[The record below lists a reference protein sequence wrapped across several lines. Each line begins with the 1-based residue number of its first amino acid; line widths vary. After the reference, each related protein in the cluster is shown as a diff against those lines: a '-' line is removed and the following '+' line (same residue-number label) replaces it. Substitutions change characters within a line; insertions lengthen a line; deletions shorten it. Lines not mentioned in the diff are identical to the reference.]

1 MWGQYCNQTVDP
13 LSCIPAE
20 SYFPGGDLSGVKSYN
35 QTKANMVSC
44 KSSSKTSCL
53 GDGEPKVYSLDV
65 LGVAQEF
72 TIMAR
77 DIKFNVTA
85 ANNSGNVNGINLM
98 SFARHGAIPSA
109 SLHDY
114 SSDLSKTPLSI
125 LSPKVGRWYISIL
138 PVSTL
143 KEPGGTQNNGTKV
156 CYSMESQVLECPFGK
171 AGANCTW
178 ERYVLQF
185 MDFWLSFMAVVSTFV
200 YLATIDEVFQRAI
213 HTAVAILTALMAATK
228 ATRSSN
234 IVLVIAIGAL
244 GLLIGWLIEIST
256 NCRSFSFSIGCSLNV
271 THSWQNFKGWV
282 QNLIQ
287 TLFRRFRWGFLLAG
301 FATLAMAAISWKLE
315 TSESYWIWHS
325 VWHVTIYTS
334 SLFFLCSKS
343 SSVNNE
349 NQRPPDRNYELT
361 RQDSFSRGVAG
372 LENGT

>member
-1 MWGQYCNQTVDP
+1 MQIVRGPAYSFSANITVEGCTTLTMWGQYCNQTVDP

-178 ERYVLQF
+178 ERYVLQ
-185 MDFWLSFMAVVSTFV
+185 V
-200 YLATIDEVFQRAI
+200 
-213 HTAVAILTALMAATK
+213 
-228 ATRSSN
+228 
-234 IVLVIAIGAL
+234 
-244 GLLIGWLIEIST
+244 GL
-256 NCRSFSFSIGCSLNV
+256 
-271 THSWQNFKGWV
+271 
-282 QNLIQ
+282 
-287 TLFRRFRWGFLLAG
+287 
-301 FATLAMAAISWKLE
+301 
-315 TSESYWIWHS
+315 
-325 VWHVTIYTS
+325 
-334 SLFFLCSKS
+334 
-343 SSVNNE
+343 
-349 NQRPPDRNYELT
+349 
-361 RQDSFSRGVAG
+361 
-372 LENGT
+372 